1 MKPATIDELRTME
14 AHIEAGAVGGNPTW
28 LLFLVIWLQ
37 ATSGIDFD
45 DINRS
50 QPVEL
55 HFLKT
60 LAKINPQEANPED
73 ADLLLQQTPVQAGQ
87 GTERTDDFVS
97 EQPTSHWG
105 LNDTNTCTTY
115 AADQF

>member
-1 MKPATIDELRTME
+1 MKLASIDELRAME
-14 AHIEAGAVGGNPTW
+14 AHIEEGAVGGNPTW

-55 HFLKT
+55 LDGWIRFVYKPGRT
-60 LAKINPQEANPED
+60 KEWP
-73 ADLLLQQTPVQAGQ
+73 
-87 GTERTDDFVS
+87 TE
-97 EQPTSHWG
+97 
-105 LNDTNTCTTY
+105 
-115 AADQF
+115 

>member
-1 MKPATIDELRTME
+1 MILPNAVGQHRAACCNNGRSNMKPATIDELRTME
-14 AHIEAGAVGGNPTW
+14 ARIKAGAVGGNPTC

-55 HFLKT
+55 LDGW
-60 LAKINPQEANPED
+60 I
-73 ADLLLQQTPVQAGQ
+73 
-87 GTERTDDFVS
+87 RFVYKLS
-97 EQPTSHWG
+97 T
-105 LNDTNTCTTY
+105 
-115 AADQF
+115 